1 MSDETG
7 DRGDRGDAGDRVDAM
22 SNDTSATSD
31 TSATDSTADAPW
43 ESPYRITTE
52 AWAQAAR
59 DLGVDLDAVRSTA
72 THGRSRPAL
81 RLVRPNHSN
90 SPTDLDALTLRTP
103 WALALQAVGR
113 LGPAVGE
120 GRYAVWC
127 LNDAA
132 HSTPRGSLDAVDS
145 SCVLLPPDPAGGHG
159 ALLTCAHAH
168 CEHLQAD
175 DWLGMLV
182 RDFGEEVWTEA
193 VAEAARQEKGQKET
207 QEEGQKTGAAGDTSS
222 TTSTVDRSW
231 EGLLVRQGRNPK
243 PTFGNLCKILR
254 HAPEF
259 SGKLRRNLMTQGVE
273 FEASAMPEERVGRIR
288 ERMEDA
294 PWGGFSPEKG
304 TLFDALYTVAAER
317 SYHPVRE
324 YLDAL
329 TWDGEERIRHLAAR
343 VLRIPESQRDPL
355 VATMLRK
362 WLIATVRR
370 AYYPGIK
377 FDDALVLIGDQGLR
391 KSTFFAIL
399 GGEWF
404 GDTEIKIGDKDG
416 LQQIHANWITEWG
429 EIDRITSAAHAGAVK
444 AFVSRRADDFRPP
457 YARNVERFK
466 RSCVIV
472 GSTNNT
478 QFLTDPTGARRFWCI
493 TVVDTINL
501 DLLAEWRDQLWAE
514 AVWLSKTDETH
525 YLEGDDALAH
535 AETVKRHRVRDAWED
550 IVERW
555 IAEKWPG
562 LRAASR
568 RAHLQ
573 SVDVILGAL
582 ELKPKD
588 CTKGTEMRVGEVMRA
603 LGYTSKRVRL
613 KQHEQP
619 LYRDA
624 TGAVKLTV
632 HAWVN
637 TSILTT
643 PELRAANEIEMCED
657 ADRSPPASDRS
668 PASEVDD
675 DANS

>member
-7 DRGDRGDAGDRVDAM
+7 DRGDAGDAGDEM

-31 TSATDSTADAPW
+31 TSSTTSTADAPW
-43 ESPYRITTE
+43 ESPYRITPE

-72 THGRSRPAL
+72 THGRSRPTL
-81 RLVRPNHSN
+81 RLVRPNSSN
-90 SPTDLDALTLRTP
+90 NPDRPTDLDALTLRTP
-103 WALALQAVGR
+103 WALALQAAGR

-145 SCVLLPPDPAGGHG
+145 SCVLLPPDPAAGHG

-175 DWLGMLV
+175 DWIALLV
-182 RDFGEEVWTEA
+182 REWGEDVWTEA
-193 VAEAARQEKGQKET
+193 VTEADRLEKSARPEGEGSDGAPCKE
-207 QEEGQKTGAAGDTSS
+207 
-222 TTSTVDRSW
+222 DRSW

-259 SGKLRRNLMTQGVE
+259 KGKLRRNLMTQGVE
-273 FEASAMPEERVGRIR
+273 FEVSPMPEERAGQIR

-324 YLDAL
+324 YLDGL
-329 TWDGEERIRHLAAR
+329 TWDGEERIRHLATR
-343 VLRIPESQRDPL
+343 VLRIPESQGDPL
-355 VATMLRK
+355 AATMLRK

-370 AYYPGIK
+370 AYYPGVK

-501 DLLAEWRDQLWAE
+501 ELLAEWRDQLWAE
-514 AVWLSKTDETH
+514 AVYLSKSDETH
-525 YLEGDDALAH
+525 YLEGDDARAH

-562 LRAASR
+562 VRAGTQR
-568 RAHLQ
+568 QHLQ

-613 KQHEQP
+613 KQHEQS

-624 TGAVKLTV
+624 TGAAKLTV

-637 TSILTT
+637 ASILTT

-657 ADRSPPASDRS
+657 ANQSSPASNRS
-668 PASEVDD
+668 PAFEVDD
-675 DANS
+675 DATS